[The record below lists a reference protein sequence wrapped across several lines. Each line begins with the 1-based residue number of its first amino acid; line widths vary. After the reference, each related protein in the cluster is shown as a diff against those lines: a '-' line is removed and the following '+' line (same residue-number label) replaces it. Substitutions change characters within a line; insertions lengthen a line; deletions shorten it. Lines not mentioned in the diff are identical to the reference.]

1 MPYKGLRPFRGRFF
15 MAIATVVLF
24 LSGVMGLRAQKRS
37 ARTFDATTLT
47 KLVID
52 AEKIFEVVLEES
64 SGDLLRAEVA
74 IEGEYQQEMT
84 LGVKREGSTLFLRG
98 LFLPTFED
106 PNDKLSAHKVLS
118 VRLKLYVPRHLM
130 VSLSGLSTRVVA
142 TGYFD
147 DLQLRTAKGP
157 VLLHK
162 PEGMIQVRT
171 TGGMIK
177 AFQCKGFVSATSS
190 YGHVYKG
197 ELPEGRS
204 TLILRSVSGDIYM
217 NKHE

>member
-1 MPYKGLRPFRGRFF
+1 MPYKGLRPFKGRFF

-24 LSGVMGLRAQKRS
+24 LSGGSVLKAQKRS
-37 ARTFDATTLT
+37 VRTFDATTLT
-47 KLVID
+47 KLEID
-52 AEKIFEVVLEES
+52 AEKIFEVILEES
-64 SGDLLRAEVA
+64 TGDLLQAEVA

-84 LGVKREGSTLFLRG
+84 LGVKTEGSTLFLKG

-118 VRLKLYVPRHLM
+118 VRLKLKIPHHLM
-130 VSLSGLSTRVVA
+130 VSLTGLSTRVVA
-142 TGYFD
+142 TGYFE

-157 VLLHK
+157 VVLNR
-162 PEGMIQVRT
+162 PEGMIHVRT

-177 AFQCKGFVSATSS
+177 ASQCAGFVSATSS
-190 YGHVYKG
+190 YGHVYRG
-197 ELPEGRS
+197 TLPEGRS